1 MKTKN
6 FLLTGALLIM
16 ALFSVNGVMAEGP
29 SDYVR
34 NGVSSDI
41 LTYLCCELQI

>member
-16 ALFSVNGVMAEGP
+16 ALFSVNGVMAQAPVAPTGTTNVHIKFVDFP
-29 SDYVR
+29 F
-34 NGVSSDI
+34 I
-41 LTYLCCELQI
+41 